1 MEDLDLSL
9 KIKVQDQASTSVQAV
24 ANKTKRVNE
33 EIKNSTKQSENEQQ
47 QAKKKTAQ
55 VSQELATKAEMHA
68 KRVAQA
74 KKTLEIKTER
84 DLQFELRKT
93 QQAYQTLA
101 KSGVASA
108 RDLAK
113 AREAV
118 IRKERELRAEMG
130 KQPLGQR
137 VMQAGQVTAGIIA
150 GGMAAKQVLAPAM
163 NDRKQWDANVTNVA
177 LQAFGDKSVGYIQ
190 TQGIRQIEEAV
201 KNTVKNVGGTHD
213 QALGALNA
221 MMVNGLD
228 FDTANA
234 MLPQAQRMQIAGE
247 ADSDSIGSLLKV
259 LSDYGF
265 KGEQLTEAFNHAL
278 RSGMDGKFEIADMVR
293 ELPSLLSK
301 AQQAGFTGI
310 KDFDYLLGWLQ
321 SAANKAGTN
330 SEAANNVGNTLE
342 KMNAEDTKK
351 RLDKLK
357 NPTQKGKNVD
367 WDKSKLTGREKG
379 YNPVEMMNKLARQM
393 LDKDKEYQKLKARLK
408 TAKTDE
414 EKGNIQSQLNLKQGM
429 VFSQLLPDVQAK
441 AGLTASADK
450 EAIDGYMA
458 NTQNQALTNGLDY
471 KRFAITMGTDKA
483 IDEQRASLEFL
494 NEELSSNLNRA
505 ERAWNDFWLNLGRD
519 NPEMLGMYADLK
531 LALGAVAAAAGVAA
545 VSLAA
550 IGGKDLLSSV
560 LDKLGKG
567 AGGVDIGDL
576 GSKSKGSPKVGGGK
590 FGKAL
595 TWGSRVA
602 GVVGVATMLNGDES
616 EETKK
621 VKSDYSSAVYA
632 KSKGMATPEQEKTLY
647 EQNKRSVEKYDNGG
661 WFTRLTMSE
670 SGIKKARQEIAIYEG
685 KQAVNSTPSFTTAS
699 SAMGVAQMAS
709 QIGAL
714 ATQQS
719 AMQGWIGAT
728 SAILSQ
734 YQADFNAFGQT
745 ISDGIQAGLAAQSHT
760 IDNRITVE
768 LDGVVIAENVSQRQ
782 FQFFKRG

>member
-1 MEDLDLSL
+1 MTDLDLSL
-9 KIKVQDQASTSVQAV
+9 KIKVQDQASAGVQAV

-55 VSQELATKAEMHA
+55 VSQELAAKAEMHA

-93 QQAYQTLA
+93 QQAYQMLA

-190 TQGIRQIEEAV
+190 TQGIRQIEEAI

-367 WDKSKLTGREKG
+367 WDKSKITGREKG

-458 NTQNQALTNGLDY
+458 NTQNQTLTNGLDY

-494 NEELSSNLNRA
+494 NEGLSSNLNRA

-567 AGGVDIGDL
+567 AGGVDVGDF
-576 GSKSKGSPKVGGGK
+576 GGK
-590 FGKAL
+590 
-595 TWGSRVA
+595 
-602 GVVGVATMLNGDES
+602 N
-616 EETKK
+616 
-621 VKSDYSSAVYA
+621 
-632 KSKGMATPEQEKTLY
+632 
-647 EQNKRSVEKYDNGG
+647 NGG
-661 WFTRLTMSE
+661 SE
-670 SGIKKARQEIAIYEG
+670 AGGKRGGFRWLAKAGLVAELALHSNELNAGEDEMIAARFE
-685 KQAVNSTPSFTTAS
+685 KMQASSKMYVTPKNQQSVNSTPSFATAG
-699 SAMGVAQMAS
+699 AAIGVAQMAS
-709 QIGAL
+709 QIGVL

-719 AMQGWIGAT
+719 VMQGQIGAT

-745 ISDGIQAGLAAQSHT
+745 ISDGIQAGLSAQSHT

-768 LDGVVIAENVSQRQ
+768 LDGAVIAENVSQRQ

>member
-1 MEDLDLSL
+1 MTDLDLSL
-9 KIKVQDQASTSVQAV
+9 KIKVQDQASAGVQAV

-55 VSQELATKAEMHA
+55 VSQELVTKAEMHA

-137 VMQAGQVTAGIIA
+137 MANVGRGVMGVGAGVMAGAMVMREPVKKAMSYDRELAMVANTAFSDRDAEGRIAGKKQLHEAVKSAVETGGGTKEGALIALNKLIAANMKADTAISLLPTLQKGATATGASPEDLAAITISALQNGIKEADIGKVLDMAIAAGQAGQFELDDMARWLPQQMAAASQMGLKGLEGFEALLIANQQARVTAGTNDEA
-150 GGMAAKQVLAPAM
+150 GNNL
-163 NDRKQWDANVTNVA
+163 
-177 LQAFGDKSVGYIQ
+177 
-190 TQGIRQIEEAV
+190 
-201 KNTVKNVGGTHD
+201 
-213 QALGALNA
+213 
-221 MMVNGLD
+221 VN
-228 FDTANA
+228 
-234 MLPQAQRMQIAGE
+234 
-247 ADSDSIGSLLKV
+247 
-259 LSDYGF
+259 
-265 KGEQLTEAFNHAL
+265 
-278 RSGMDGKFEIADMVR
+278 
-293 ELPSLLSK
+293 LLSK
-301 AQQAGFTGI
+301 ITS
-310 KDFDYLLGWLQ
+310 KE
-321 SAANKAGTN
+321 TV
-330 SEAANNVGNTLE
+330 ERLE
-342 KMNAEDTKK
+342 KYEYTD
-351 RLDKLK
+351 
-357 NPTQKGKNVD
+357 QKGKKRSINYL
-367 WDKSKLTGREKG
+367 KSMEAYKSQGKNSLEAFTSIMDDVIGSDAGYKKL
-379 YNPVEMMNKLARQM
+379 Q
-393 LDKDKEYQKLKARLK
+393 ARLK
-408 TAKTDE
+408 NAKKED
-414 EKGNIQSQLNLKQGM
+414 
-429 VFSQLLPDVQAK
+429 QAK
-441 AGLTASADK
+441 ILDEMTT
-450 EAIDGYMA
+450 MA
-458 NTQNQALTNGLDY
+458 EGTVIGQIISDRQALMALLAIRNNVQLGQEVKESVAKSEGATETSY
-471 KRFAITMGTDKA
+471 KVIADT
-483 IDEQRASLEFL
+483 
-494 NEELSSNLNRA
+494 
-505 ERAWNDFWLNLGRD
+505 NDFKTEKAKAQFEFGQMEGLSGFNNALGSTAETLSEYMSKYPDLMAAVAGAGTGIATLGAAALSAAGAISLLGRK
-519 NPEMLGMYADLK
+519 N
-531 LALGAVAAAAGVAA
+531 
-545 VSLAA
+545 
-550 IGGKDLLSSV
+550 GGGL
-560 LDKLGKG
+560 
-567 AGGVDIGDL
+567 GGVDIGDL

-632 KSKGMATPEQEKTLY
+632 KSKGIATPEQEKTLY

-685 KQAVNSTPSFTTAS
+685 KQAVNSTPYFATAG
-699 SAMGVAQMAS
+699 AAIGVAQMAS
-709 QIGAL
+709 HIGAL

-719 AMQGWIGAT
+719 AMQGQIGAT

-745 ISDGIQAGLAAQSHT
+745 ISDGIQAGLSAQSHT

-768 LDGVVIAENVSQRQ
+768 LDRAVIAENVSQRQ